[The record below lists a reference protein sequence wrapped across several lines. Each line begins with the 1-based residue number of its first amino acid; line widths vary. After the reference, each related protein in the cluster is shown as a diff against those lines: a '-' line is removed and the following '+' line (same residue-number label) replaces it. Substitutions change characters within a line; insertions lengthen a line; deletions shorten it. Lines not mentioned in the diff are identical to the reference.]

1 MSYKNLY
8 CYEQYS
14 EFLAAA
20 FEDLGFKVTAKDD
33 NGMTLEERGGSL
45 RRIYKTDI
53 IFLMGATIGTIIKV
67 MGESKETKNDQ
78 GRTIF

>member
-1 MSYKNLY
+1 MSYKNLDY
-8 CYEQYS
+8 YEQYS

-20 FEDLGFKVTAKDD
+20 FEDLGFKVTAKDE
-33 NGMTLEERGGSL
+33 NSMTLEERGGSL

-53 IFLMGATIGTIIKV
+53 LFLMGDTIGTIIKV
-67 MGESKETKNDQ
+67 MGESKETKDDK